1 MKALTEPIE
10 YRGYTIQM
18 DSTNNPYGKPQFMY
32 YPTDEG
38 ISHDAD
44 CDGEDFR
51 YCGNC
56 RWADTLEDAI
66 DEIYEI
72 VQPEIK

>member
-1 MKALTEPIE
+1 MKPLTEPIE
-10 YRGYTIQM
+10 YRGHTIQM
-18 DSTNNPYGKPQFMY
+18 DSTHSPYSKPQFMY
-32 YPTDEG
+32 FPTEEG
-38 ISHDAD
+38 VSHDAD
-44 CDGEDFR
+44 YDGDSYV

-56 RWADTLEDAI
+56 KWADTLEDAI